1 MSDVTVN
8 VLVHVTIYYWEFA
21 IFNPNWQIKYLPIF
35 LRLGNAR
42 HFVDVKYLINSKAND
57 KSYNIHLII
66 ARHNV
71 KKNCGPI
78 LNEKYISEKPVNQ
91 ICFRLIYLYPLDS
104 ISFMLGSHIDATLI
118 NIHKTS

>member
-1 MSDVTVN
+1 MSQF
-8 VLVHVTIYYWEFA
+8 TIGNSQFSTQ
-21 IFNPNWQIKYLPIF
+21 IGQIKYLPIF

-66 ARHNV
+66 ARHSV

-104 ISFMLGSHIDATLI
+104 ISFLLGSHIDATLI
-118 NIHKTS
+118 NVHKTS